1 MKFFKSKKAKK
12 LLAIVSALVVCL
24 MSFCC
29 LAFANEATTSP
40 ADLDG
45 DAAVNAA
52 QSLFNKVAGVLN
64 FANIAKVLG
73 IGIAAVIGIWLAW
86 WGLRKLVRMLV
97 NVIKKGRL
105 SL

>member
-1 MKFFKSKKAKK
+1 MKFFKSKRAKK
-12 LLAIVSALVVCL
+12 ILAVVSAVVVSL

-29 LAFANEATTSP
+29 LAFADPATTSP

-52 QSLFNKVAGVLN
+52 QTLFNQVAGVLN

-97 NVIKKGRL
+97 NVIRNGKV